1 MQLPQSFISSLSSII
16 FSFSIVIATIV
27 CVTWN
32 SSYREQLANTLTTTA
47 MASEKIT
54 KILVYV
60 GYDYMTGIFLTL
72 SQPNLLLLL

>member
-1 MQLPQSFISSLSSII
+1 MQLTQSFISSLSSIV
-16 FSFSIVIATIV
+16 FYFSIVIAIIV

-47 MASEKIT
+47 LGSRKIT

-60 GYDYMTGIFLTL
+60 GYDSMTGIFVTL

>member
-1 MQLPQSFISSLSSII
+1 MQLPQSLILSLTSTI

-47 MASEKIT
+47 LARRKIT

-60 GYDYMTGIFLTL
+60 GYDSMKGIFLTL
-72 SQPNLLLLL
+72 SQPYLFLLL

>member
-32 SSYREQLANTLTTTA
+32 SSYREQMANTLTTTA
-47 MASEKIT
+47 LASRKIT

-60 GYDYMTGIFLTL
+60 GYDSMKGIFFNL
-72 SQPNLLLLL
+72 SKSDLLLLL